1 MKIHENQW
9 ISARPGYPGWPP
21 AGRPGGAGGAREVV
35 VSVRGVAAGVP
46 ESRSM
51 LGILIG
57 VSLPLFTAIGDP

>member
-1 MKIHENQW
+1 MDFGSSGLPRVI
-9 ISARPGYPGWPP
+9 ARWRT